1 MSEFIRNLEESLK
14 KGFINQNFITPGS
27 YKPQLLVNNSEEN
40 ENVLSTLLDELEHC
54 TSFLFSVAFITES
67 GLATLKTHLHDLKL
81 KGVKGRILTSTFLQF
96 NNPKVF
102 KELLKI
108 ENVKVG
114 LSDLKGF
121 HSKGY
126 IFEHINHYSLIVGS
140 SNLTSHALKVNY
152 EWNVKLTTH
161 ENGEI
166 IHHFKNQFEDVW
178 SKSRELDKE
187 WIAEYEKVYIE
198 SAEKNRMEK
207 VIEGLQ
213 IYETNNVEEA
223 LKILPNKMQ
232 SEALFNLETL
242 RNEKDKGLIVSAT
255 GTGKTYLSAFDVRN
269 YSPKKMLFV
278 VHREQILQK
287 SKSDFKNILGGYDDE
302 FGILSGTVR
311 ETTAKYLFATIQTIS
326 KDYMLAQFKPDEFDY
341 IIIDEVHK
349 AGASSYRKIIDY
361 FKPKFLMGMTA
372 TPERTDSFNIY
383 ELFDFNVAYEIRL
396 QKALEEDML
405 CPFHYFGVTD
415 LEIEGELIDD
425 TSQFTKLV
433 TNERVNHIVDKIEY
447 YGYSGKSVKGLMF
460 CSRKEECRELSNKL
474 NERGYKTVS
483 LTGDN
488 SQEERAMRVMQLENG
503 EIDYILTVD
512 IFNEGIDIP
521 SVNQVVMLRQT
532 QSSIIF
538 IQQLGRGLRKHNSK
552 DFVSIIDFIGNYKN
566 NYLIPVALSGDQ
578 SQNKDNIRRRLSD
591 TSYIKGVS
599 TVLFENIAKEQIY
612 KSINN
617 TKLTQLALL
626 KEAFEKLKNRIGV
639 IPYLHDFLLN
649 NSLDPVAIISEHNNY
664 HTFLKKIKQEVP
676 NITDYENKVLTMLS
690 QEVLNGKRKHELLL
704 IQSLIQHGSILIDE
718 FKEILNHNN
727 CRYNDEI
734 LQSVYRVLTL
744 SFFTSGKTDKY
755 GSIPLINVEAGIIK
769 FSKELRESVTEDTF
783 FAHLVKDVIVSG
795 LDISKTYDCHEN
807 LTLFKKYSRKDVCKL
822 LNWDQDES
830 STMYGYKLKHQT
842 CPLFVNYHKQDEVAS
857 SVAYG
862 EEFIDQSLFKW
873 FTRSNR
879 TLKSKEVNKILLA
892 EKNDIT
898 IHLFVKKDNGE
909 GNDFY
914 YLGEVL
920 IDLQSVTQEQM
931 KDENEKILPVVTMNL
946 KLKHPVDK
954 KLYHYLRS
962 ESAL

>member
-1 MSEFIRNLEESLK
+1 MSEFIRNLEESLQ

-126 IFEHINHYSLIVGS
+126 IFQHLNHYSLIVGS

-166 IHHFKNQFEDVW
+166 IHHFKTQFEDVW

-187 WIAEYEKVYIE
+187 WIAEYEKEYIE
-198 SAEKNRMEK
+198 SAEKNKMEK
-207 VIEGLQ
+207 VIEGSL
-213 IYETNNVEEA
+213 IYETNNIEEA
-223 LKILPNKMQ
+223 LKIIPNKMQ

-287 SKSDFKNILGGYDDE
+287 AKSDFKNILGGYDDE

-311 ETTAKYLFATIQTIS
+311 ETSAKYLFATIQTIS

-425 TSQFTKLV
+425 TSQFSKLV
-433 TNERVNHIVDKIEY
+433 TDERVNHIIDKIEY
-447 YGYSGKSVKGLMF
+447 YGYSGNSVKGLMF
-460 CSRKEECRELSNKL
+460 CSRKEECRELSSKL

-488 SQEERAMRVMQLENG
+488 SQEERAMRVLQLENG

-552 DFVSIIDFIGNYKN
+552 DFVTIIDFIGNYKN

-626 KEAFEKLKNRIGV
+626 KEAFEKLKNRIGR
-639 IPYLHDFLLN
+639 IPFLLDFIEN
-649 NSLDPVAIISEHNNY
+649 KSLDPVAIISEHENY
-664 HTFLKKIKQEVP
+664 YVFLKKIKQDVQLINE
-676 NITDYENKVLTMLS
+676 YENKVLTMVS
-690 QEVLNGKRKHELLL
+690 QELLNGKRKHELLL
-704 IQSLIQHGSILIDE
+704 LESLIRAEKITEKDFI
-718 FKEILNHNN
+718 EILKMNN
-727 CRYNDEI
+727 CRTDLETI
-734 LQSVYRVLTL
+734 ASAYRVLNL
-744 SFFTSGKTDKY
+744 KFFTSGNKKKY
-755 GSIPLINVEAGIIK
+755 GDEPLIN
-769 FSKELRESVTEDTF
+769 
-783 FAHLVKDVIVSG
+783 HLNNEIVLNDKLGNAIRTNPYFLHFLQDAILSG
-795 LDISKTYDCHEN
+795 LEKSSEYNISEK
-807 LTLFKKYSRKDVCKL
+807 LTLFKKYSRKDACKL

-830 STMYGYKLKHQT
+830 STMYGYKVKHQT
-842 CPLFVNYHKQDEVAS
+842 CPIFVTYHKHDEVES

-862 EEFIDQSLFKW
+862 DEFIDQNIFKW

-879 TLKSKEVNKILLA
+879 SLKSQEVQKIIHAKENNI
-892 EKNDIT
+892 DIHFF
-898 IHLFVKKDNGE
+898 IKKDNGE
-909 GNDFY
+909 GSDFY
-914 YLGEVL
+914 YLGETVVL
-920 IDLQSVTQEQM
+920 TDSIAQEEM
-931 KDENEKILPVVTMNL
+931 LDKSGKMLPVVTMNMQF
-946 KLKHPVDK
+946 KHSVNN

-962 ESAL
+962 ETIS